1 SPGRG
6 SSTSSRNALTEYCM
20 QPAKIG
26 RGRRPRAVA
35 PPSTAEYMRE
45 ARSTASEMMGENA
58 QRSSAVSISEQICSI
73 APAKIARSAAF
84 TASVDIG
91 HLHEGGCAT
100 DDLGRRAAPE
110 IQRGVGRADGRRS
123 DDALSSR
130 EFGTPV
136 LDAVGPPEVAD
147 SDIAER

>member
-73 APAKIARSAAF
+73 APAKIARSAAL
-84 TASVDIG
+84 TTSVDIG
-91 HLHEGGCAT
+91 ELDQDVSAA
-100 DDLGRRAAPE
+100 DALGHRAGRQ
-110 IQRGVGRADGRRS
+110 IQGRVGPADGRRPREARS
-123 DDALSSR
+123 DLSL
-130 EFGTPV
+130 G
-136 LDAVGPPEVAD
+136 
-147 SDIAER
+147 